1 VRLAITELGAP
12 NTEAERE
19 AIARCLRHPSPS
31 VRRSAVDAIG
41 QERSRE
47 SRRIVRRRL
56 DDETDPR
63 VIEMILAVLA
73 EGASDAGVA

>member
-1 VRLAITELGAP
+1 MAK
-12 NTEAERE
+12 
-19 AIARCLRHPSPS
+19 CLRSANAS
-31 VRRSAVDAIG
+31 VRRTAVDAIG
-41 QERSRE
+41 QERTRE

-73 EGASDAGVA
+73 ESSGEAGVA

>member
-1 VRLAITELGAP
+1 
-12 NTEAERE
+12 
-19 AIARCLRHPSPS
+19 
-31 VRRSAVDAIG
+31 VDAIG

-73 EGASDAGVA
+73 EGAGDAGVA